1 MSNIR
6 ALTTLLSL
14 QLLSLAIIL
23 HTLSLTVRY
32 RDMEA
37 NLSSDDHV
45 VLLKGDVSLEH
56 IKQQYTEGP
65 DSGAWYSMV
74 AVTGQPFWWTVH
86 SIVPNGRN
94 YSHFRSYTNGS
105 SYKLWVG

>member
-1 MSNIR
+1 MPLQWNKRTMSNIH
-6 ALTTLLSL
+6 ALTALLSL
-14 QLLSLAIIL
+14 QILSLAIIL
-23 HTLSLTVRY
+23 RTLSLTVRY

-37 NLSSDDHV
+37 NLSSDDLV

-65 DSGAWYSMV
+65 DSGWYSMV

-86 SIVPNGRN
+86 S
-94 YSHFRSYTNGS
+94 ST
-105 SYKLWVG
+105 

>member
-1 MSNIR
+1 MTVPLQWNKRTMSNIR

-23 HTLSLTVRY
+23 HTLSLTVRN

-37 NLSSDDHV
+37 DLSSDDLV

-86 SIVPNGRN
+86 SIV
-94 YSHFRSYTNGS
+94 YVM
-105 SYKLWVG
+105 VGE